1 MGQSAKTSS
10 RPLSKNISSEEYLKL
25 CVKYEKT
32 AVIELKGAF
41 EKPWIKEVLDI
52 LYARGDAE
60 NTVFI
65 SFYADN
71 LIMLREWAP
80 RQKAQLLTDKWSDD
94 LIPLLKK
101 HRLDLD
107 ILYSA
112 LDKQHI
118 DDAHSNGI
126 SVNCWTVDDPTA
138 AEQLLSWGV
147 DYITSNCLE

>member
-1 MGQSAKTSS
+1 MENSS
-10 RPLSKNISSEEYLKL
+10 FHLVRSVVLDDIDGTKRKDLFPPTLEEYLKL

-52 LYARGDAE
+52 LYSRGDAE

-80 RQKAQLLTDKWSDD
+80 QQKAQLLTDKWSDD
-94 LIPLLKK
+94 LIHLLKK
-101 HRLDLD
+101 HRYTVLR
-107 ILYSA
+107 SR
-112 LDKQHI
+112 QT
-118 DDAHSNGI
+118 AHRRR
-126 SVNCWTVDDPTA
+126 A
-138 AEQLLSWGV
+138 QQRH
-147 DYITSNCLE
+147 